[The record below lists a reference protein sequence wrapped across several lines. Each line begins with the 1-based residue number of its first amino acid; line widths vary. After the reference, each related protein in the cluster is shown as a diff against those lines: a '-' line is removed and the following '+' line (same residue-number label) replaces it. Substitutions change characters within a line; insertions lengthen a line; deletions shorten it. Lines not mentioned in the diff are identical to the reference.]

1 MKLRLDEYYYIVSW
15 DWGGVEEYMPE
26 DMAKKFEEFCKSH
39 NSDEIDDYLEN
50 LYSHI
55 EIIDDTYDINDIDLD
70 KSYIDYTAI
79 IKINDKYY
87 SFDWDYTWYWDF
99 EERVNANQ
107 DLVEVIPK
115 EVTITK
121 YEPKQS

>member
-1 MKLRLDEYYYIVSW
+1 
-15 DWGGVEEYMPE
+15 MPE

-50 LYSHI
+50 LYSYI
-55 EIIDDTYDINDIDLD
+55 EIIDDKYDINDIDLD

-99 EERVNANQ
+99 DERINANQ

>member
-1 MKLRLDEYYYIVSW
+1 M
-15 DWGGVEEYMPE
+15 
-26 DMAKKFEEFCKSH
+26 
-39 NSDEIDDYLEN
+39 
-50 LYSHI
+50 
-55 EIIDDTYDINDIDLD
+55 DLD

-87 SFDWDYTWYWDF
+87 SFDWHYTWYWDF